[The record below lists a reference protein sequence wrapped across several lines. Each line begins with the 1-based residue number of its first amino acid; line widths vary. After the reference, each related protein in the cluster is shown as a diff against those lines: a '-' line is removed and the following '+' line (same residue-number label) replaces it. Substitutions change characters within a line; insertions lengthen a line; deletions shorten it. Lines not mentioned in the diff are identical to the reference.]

1 MNATDLLVLGV
12 LVVAATVYF
21 KFDTLKELIFS
32 NDDDISASQGGS
44 NDIVQMMTDNDKN
57 YLVLYASQTGTAED
71 YAKRFAKELK
81 SKFALNVLCQ
91 DVENVDLENLHNLP
105 SNIVVSFFISTYGEG
120 DFPDG
125 AVNFEQFL
133 SSAQLP
139 DLKFTIFGLGNYTY
153 EFFSMAAEKTLK
165 MLTEADA
172 TLIGKLRSGDDG
184 RGTTE
189 EDYLAWKEETLEL
202 LHDHI
207 NLSEARTGFNSSYKL
222 SFQDELS
229 ENTYLGELTSDYLP
243 SNINSDTPPTVVNAK
258 HPYVAP
264 ITHSKELFKSIGRY
278 CIHTEF
284 DISNTSIQY
293 QTGDH
298 IAIWPFN
305 ANEKV
310 DQFISTFALTPNKIF
325 DLEPFDTTMEPPF
338 PCPTTIETAVKY
350 YLEITGPVSRECLSV
365 LSEFAPIEIK
375 DYVIK
380 LSKDKEAFAQEITNK
395 QFNLADA
402 LLYLSQGKPW
412 SQVPWECLVETLT
425 VITPR
430 YYSISSSSNADP
442 SSIHVTSI
450 VECNTNKY
458 TDSPTL
464 GVTTNLLRN
473 ISLNMNDPQSTKIMP
488 VQYDIMGPRNL
499 YGGDKLPIHIRHST
513 FKLPTDLST
522 PIIMIGPGTGVAPF
536 RGFVR
541 DRVHSVE
548 AGESDNKNMGKM
560 MLFYGCRDEN
570 DYLYQDEWPQYSS
583 KLDGNFEM
591 IVALSRVSD
600 KKCYVQHKLKEY
612 NQQVVALLNQG
623 AHIYV
628 CGDAGRMAKDVQ
640 HSICEMIS
648 QDKGISIDDATEMVK
663 AMKVSG
669 KYQEDVW

>member
-1 MNATDLLVLGV
+1 MNGTDLLVLGV
-12 LVVAATVYF
+12 ILAGATVYF
-21 KFDTLKELIFS
+21 KFDTWKELIFS

-44 NDIVQMMTDNDKN
+44 NDIVQMMVDNDKN

-91 DVENVDLENLHNLP
+91 DVENVNLENLHDLP
-105 SNIVVSFFISTYGEG
+105 SNIIVSFFVSTYGEG

-125 AVNFEQFL
+125 AAMFEQFL
-133 SSAQLP
+133 SSAHLP
-139 DLKFTIFGLGNYTY
+139 NLNFTIFGLGNYTY
-153 EFFSMAAEKTLK
+153 EFFSMASEKTLK
-165 MLTEADA
+165 MLLEAGA
-172 TLIGKLRSGDDG
+172 TLIGNLRSGDDG
-184 RGTTE
+184 KGTTE
-189 EDYLAWKEETLEL
+189 EDYLAWKEQTLEA
-202 LHDHI
+202 LHDYI
-207 NLSEARTGFNSSYKL
+207 NLSEASTGFKSSFKL
-222 SFQDELS
+222 SFVDEIS
-229 ENTYLGELTSDYLP
+229 NDTYLGELTSDYLP
-243 SNINSDTPPTVVNAK
+243 NHNSAPSTVDAK

-264 ITHSKELFKSIGRY
+264 ITQSKELFKSVGRY
-278 CIHTEF
+278 CIHSQF
-284 DISNTSIQY
+284 DISNTSIKY
-293 QTGDH
+293 ETGDH
-298 IAIWPFN
+298 LAIWPFN

-310 DQFISTFALTPNKIF
+310 DQFLSTFALQPDKIF
-325 DLEPFDTTMEPPF
+325 DLESLDATMEPPF
-338 PCPTTIETAVKY
+338 PCPTTIEAAVKY

-365 LSEFAPIEIK
+365 LSEFAPVEIK
-375 DYVIK
+375 EYVIQ
-380 LSKDKEAFAQEITNK
+380 LSKDKDAFAKEITDK

-412 SQVPWECLVETLT
+412 SQVPWECLVEALT
-425 VITPR
+425 IITPR

-442 SSIHVTSI
+442 NSIHVTSI

-458 TDSPTL
+458 TDSLTL

-473 ISLNMNDPQSTKIMP
+473 ISLNINDPQSTKIMP

-499 YGGDKLPIHIRHST
+499 YGGNKLPIHIRHST
-513 FKLPTDLST
+513 FKLPADPSV

-548 AGESDNKNMGKM
+548 TGKCNNMGKM

-570 DYLYQDEWPQYSS
+570 DFLYQNEWPEYSS
-583 KLDGNFEM
+583 KLDENFEM

-612 NQQVVALLNQG
+612 GQQVMALLNQG
-623 AHIYV
+623 AHVYV

-640 HSICEMIS
+640 HTICEMIS
-648 QDKGISIDDATEMVK
+648 QDKGISIDDANEMIK
-663 AMKVSG
+663 AIKVSG
-669 KYQEDVW
+669 RYQEDIW